1 MNIRLIISSL
11 SFDLKCD
18 KLEVNLG
25 RIDTFVVFSLTS
37 KGLFYISFWFC
48 FSFSC
53 RFTHFLLEVFI
64 NVLISSIVK
73 VFPCFDNY
81 WYLEIVN
88 GFCIFIWQ
96 LVSCSNLFSV
106 NNFQL
111 ILLGFLYIIICLQ
124 KNFPPIIILLIC
136 FSFLL
141 FLLRGPSRML
151 KESFI
156 PRDKK

>member
-25 RIDTFVVFSLTS
+25 RIDTFMVFSLTS

-64 NVLISSIVK
+64 NVLISYFYCESLSI
-73 VFPCFDNY
+73 CFDNY
-81 WYLEIVN
+81 WSLEIVN

-96 LVSCSNLFSV
+96 LVNCSNIFSV

-124 KNFPPIIILLIC
+124 KNFLPIIILLIC
-136 FSFLL
+136 FIHFC
-141 FLLRGPSRML
+141 FFTRWT
-151 KESFI
+151 
-156 PRDKK
+156 